1 MANLKRIEGG
11 SPPGTGQLD
20 RFKQK
25 FEQKLINQLSPK
37 PKRALVRKQYAQ
49 IAKIYGGV
57 KKTQSHSYVSSYLD
71 LSPNTPGKYGIDY

>member
-11 SPPGTGQLD
+11 TPPVTGQLD
-20 RFKQK
+20 RF
-25 FEQKLINQLSPK
+25 EQKLINHLSPK